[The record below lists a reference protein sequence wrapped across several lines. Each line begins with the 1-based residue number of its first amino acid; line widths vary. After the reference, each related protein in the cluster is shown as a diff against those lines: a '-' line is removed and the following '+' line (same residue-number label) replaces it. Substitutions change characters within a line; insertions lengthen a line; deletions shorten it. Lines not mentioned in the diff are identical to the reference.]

1 MKRMIENAIN
11 YYTVKADDIKDVTPS
26 SSQPGELF
34 EYTPSTEF
42 LEVLNDFKSAL
53 RIDWYEVNE
62 SISHLIGAR
71 FSVLYPVGRPFLTD
85 ASVLGYAY
93 FGGQMA
99 KPVNPVFFELD
110 GKYYISWASLVG

>member
-1 MKRMIENAIN
+1 MKRMTENAIN
-11 YYTVKADDIKDVTPS
+11 YYTVKADDLKDVLPS
-26 SSQPGELF
+26 SSQPNELF

-42 LEVLNDFKSAL
+42 LEVLHDFKSAL

-85 ASVLGYAY
+85 ASNLGYAY
-93 FGGQMA
+93 FGGQMT

-110 GKYYISWASLVG
+110 GKYYINWKLTN

>member
-71 FSVLYPVGRPFLTD
+71 FSVLYPVSRPFLTD

-110 GKYYISWASLVG
+110 GKYYINWKLTN

>member
-110 GKYYISWASLVG
+110 GKYYINWKLTN

>member
-1 MKRMIENAIN
+1 MKRMTENAIN
-11 YYTVKADDIKDVTPS
+11 YYTVKANDIKDVTS
-26 SSQPGELF
+26 SPSQPGELY

-42 LEVLNDFKSAL
+42 LEVLHDFKSAL

-62 SISHLIGAR
+62 PISHIIGAR

-85 ASVLGYAY
+85 AGDLGYAY
-93 FGGQMA
+93 FGGQMT

-110 GKYYISWASLVG
+110 GKYYINWKLTN